1 MSEAWHPTET
11 TTHQEHVIAHVL
23 GATVLGHVSLDETLH
38 VLLDIGFVWT
48 IFLDGQMGLLPHPVA
63 VNELEI
69 TATMKSQ
76 IKNDVELLLSNSRS
90 PEGLGHLIAAPVG
103 CQITDVTIFEQDDR
117 RRLIIAGEE
126 ASLVIETSLTTGEI
140 DVYEL

>member
-1 MSEAWHPTET
+1 M
-11 TTHQEHVIAHVL
+11 
-23 GATVLGHVSLDETLH
+23 LGHVSLDETVH

-69 TATMKSQ
+69 TAALRSE
-76 IKNDVELLLSNSRS
+76 IRNDIEILLSDNRDSRS
-90 PEGLGHLIAAPVG
+90 REGLRHLIAAPVG
-103 CQITDVTIFEQDDR
+103 CQITEVTIFEQDDR
-117 RRLIIAGEE
+117 RRLIIAGEQ